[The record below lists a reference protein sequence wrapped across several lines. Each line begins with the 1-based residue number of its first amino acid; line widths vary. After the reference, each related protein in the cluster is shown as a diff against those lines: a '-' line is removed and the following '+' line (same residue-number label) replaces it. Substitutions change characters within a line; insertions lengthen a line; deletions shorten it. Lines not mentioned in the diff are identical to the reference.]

1 MADIAMCYGEGCP
14 LRQTCYRFR
23 AEPDW
28 RQGYADYDRQ
38 RLESGEPGCEHY
50 WALEPGQSVRR
61 LEEN

>member
-14 LRQTCYRFR
+14 LRQTCYRYR

-38 RLESGEPGCEHY
+38 RLASGEPGCDHY
-50 WALEPGQSVRR
+50 WALEPGQSLSV
-61 LEEN
+61 LEES